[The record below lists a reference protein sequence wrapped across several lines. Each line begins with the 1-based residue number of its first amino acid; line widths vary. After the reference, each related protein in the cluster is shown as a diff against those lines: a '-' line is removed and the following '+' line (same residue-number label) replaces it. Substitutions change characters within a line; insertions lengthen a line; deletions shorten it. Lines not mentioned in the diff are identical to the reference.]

1 MLENLSYSAWAATL
15 CLLTII
21 GIREEKE
28 KDRESWWLPLDV
40 ISSFTSVVALLS
52 FKADFLQQF
61 LGKAL
66 FPLSFLAAVEIT
78 ISAYQETKDIE
89 PEEDLTEEENRFLII
104 SGFVIVMVVFCGA
117 LLLGMFRGL
126 SAWTTTNAS

>member
-1 MLENLSYSAWAATL
+1 MLENFFYSAWAATL
-15 CLLTII
+15 CLLTFI

-28 KDRESWWLPLDV
+28 KNRESWWLPLDV
-40 ISSFTSVVALLS
+40 ISSLVSIVALLS
-52 FKADFLQQF
+52 FKAEIIQEF

-66 FPLSFLAAVEIT
+66 LPLSFFAAIEIT
-78 ISAYQETKDIE
+78 MSAYLETKDIE

-104 SGFVIVMVVFCGA
+104 SGFVIVLVVFCGA

-126 SAWTTTNAS
+126 SAWTTANAY